1 MTESHFVKQIQ
12 DALRQQL
19 EQHELAEANK
29 VRDAKVRE
37 TEGPK
42 KWSELRQLIS
52 DSVSGINT
60 GLSKPVLAYSGTEKT
75 LPSFTITN
83 QLASRVVEAT
93 FDTTSGTI
101 SYQGSAGKGSFIAT
115 VSKNGLEYLWQTGPV
130 VTIEKMGEVLILSV
144 VSDSASQDD
153 GGSPI
158 R

>member
-52 DSVSGINT
+52 DSVSGINK

-101 SYQGSAGKGSFIAT
+101 SYQGSAGKGSFNAT
-115 VSKNGLEYLWQTGPV
+115 VSNNGLEYLWQTGPV

>member
-101 SYQGSAGKGSFIAT
+101 SYQGAGKGSFIAT

-130 VTIEKMGEVLILSV
+130 VTIEKMGEVLIRSV
-144 VSDSASQDD
+144 VNDSASQDD
-153 GGSPI
+153 GRPI